1 MALELENDD
10 LFDYVNVR
18 YINRVIP
25 SRFHNTFIK
34 AKLKLMLDSS
44 IVWAMIKECY
54 LCTILIKFIFVSLL
68 VDNDGY
74 TVYIANVI
82 DLIWYWV
89 L

>member
-1 MALELENDD
+1 MLIDIAVVEDLKVLALELENDD

-54 LCTILIKFIFVSLL
+54 LCTILIKFIFVRITELQVS
-68 VDNDGY
+68 
-74 TVYIANVI
+74 
-82 DLIWYWV
+82 
-89 L
+89 